1 MTNRSPTART
11 EQRQEQ
17 RAPER
22 QPRRAEQ
29 DRLAQASLLAQAAL
43 EGMPLLDA
51 PPQTLEELAGRVGNT
66 AMQALLDAQAP
77 QPEEF
82 FFSLPEGEPDTA
94 PIQVPAMEPA
104 LIPLG
109 GLSAAPDTGGIPAA
123 QGGVTADGS
132 AI

>member
-1 MTNRSPTART
+1 M
-11 EQRQEQ
+11 
-17 RAPER
+17 PER
-22 QPRRAEQ
+22 QPRRAERHQ
-29 DRLAQASLLAQAAL
+29 LTQAGVLAQAAL

-51 PPQTLEELAGRVGNT
+51 PPQTLEELAGWVGNT
-66 AMQALLDAQAP
+66 AMQALLDAQTP

-104 LIPLG
+104 LVRPD
-109 GLSAAPDTGGIPAA
+109 GLSAASDMGGIPAA
-123 QGGVTADGS
+123 QGGVTADGP